1 MKTIL
6 TIAGL
11 VMVFGLVGTPDYVTD
26 VERENTLL
34 RSQLT
39 QAQAACIE
47 QPQIAQAQRAAIPK
61 PSGVQMKSRP
71 SSVILPMLAAPS
83 LWPKSI

>member
-34 RSQLT
+34 RSQLKKA
-39 QAQAACIE
+39 QAAACIE
-47 QPQIAQAQRAAIPK
+47 QPQIAQAQR
-61 PSGVQMKSRP
+61 
-71 SSVILPMLAAPS
+71 
-83 LWPKSI
+83 

>member
-6 TIAGL
+6 TISGL

-39 QAQAACIE
+39 QAQAAACIDIE
-47 QPQIAQAQRAAIPK
+47 QPQIAQAQR
-61 PSGVQMKSRP
+61 
-71 SSVILPMLAAPS
+71 
-83 LWPKSI
+83 